1 MSDDNKKPSR
11 ASLIERAA
19 AQLDGD
25 EDYLDPSPVKAR
37 PKRPVPATPPR
48 PAAPPPRSS
57 AAEVAAADEP
67 VFPPDVELP
76 DLSPAAPRQAAKPA
90 VPADA
95 EPPAAKRSR
104 RADIDLPALRDLGF
118 VVPDSPA
125 TAMAEEFRIIKRQL
139 LLNAMARGPNRIENG
154 NLILVCSSQPNEGKT
169 FCATNLALSIA
180 SEQDLPVLLVDAD
193 FAKPEILSTLGLE
206 GGKGLID
213 VVADP
218 SLDLAD
224 CLIRTNIENFSV
236 LPAGRQ
242 HNLTTELLASE
253 RMGEMIDDIADR
265 YPDRIIIFDSP
276 PCLASSAASVLAL
289 HVGQVLF
296 VVEAESTREG
306 VVRDGLQMMSV
317 CDSVSLLL
325 NKTRYAGIG
334 RRFGTYYGYGT

>member
-1 MSDDNKKPSR
+1 MSEDDKKER
-11 ASLIERAA
+11 RRSLLERAA
-19 AQLDGD
+19 AQLENQPRVTGSGESAGNRSPLVATSPSGD
-25 EDYLDPSPVKAR
+25 SDNTGTAVPGLPPRDASDLDPNQ
-37 PKRPVPATPPR
+37 PKK
-48 PAAPPPRSS
+48 
-57 AAEVAAADEP
+57 
-67 VFPPDVELP
+67 
-76 DLSPAAPRQAAKPA
+76 RQ
-90 VPADA
+90 
-95 EPPAAKRSR
+95 SR
-104 RADIDLPALRDLGF
+104 QGTIDLAALRDLGY

-125 TAMAEEFRIIKRQL
+125 TATAEEFRIVKRQL
-139 LLNAMARGPNRIENG
+139 LLNAMSSGRNRIENG
-154 NLILVCSSQPNEGKT
+154 NLVLVCSSQPNEGKT

-180 SEQDLPVLLVDAD
+180 SERDVTVLLVDAD

-218 SLDLAD
+218 DLDLSD
-224 CLIRTNIENFSV
+224 CLIKTNIENFSV

-253 RMGEMIDDIADR
+253 RMGQIVEEIADR

-296 VVEAESTREG
+296 VVEAENTREA

-317 CDSVSLLL
+317 CDNVMMLL
-325 NKTRYAGIG
+325 NKARYAGIG

>member
-1 MSDDNKKPSR
+1 MSDKDEKPSR
-11 ASLIERAA
+11 ISLLERAA
-19 AQLDGD
+19 AQLSRAEAQPTPALRRVPKETPVAAPQPGPQAATDATADVETDRTGAA
-25 EDYLDPSPVKAR
+25 PSA
-37 PKRPVPATPPR
+37 PVP
-48 PAAPPPRSS
+48 
-57 AAEVAAADEP
+57 VEP
-67 VFPPDVELP
+67 K
-76 DLSPAAPRQAAKPA
+76 S
-90 VPADA
+90 
-95 EPPAAKRSR
+95 KRSR
-104 RADIDLPALRDLGF
+104 QGMIDLAALRDLGY

-125 TAMAEEFRIIKRQL
+125 TATAEEFRIVKRQL
-139 LLNAMARGPNRIENG
+139 LINAMAEGPNRIENG

-180 SEQDLPVLLVDAD
+180 SERDLTVLLVDAD

-218 SLDLAD
+218 ELDLSD
-224 CLIRTNIENFSV
+224 CLIRTNIENLSV

-253 RMGEMIDDIADR
+253 RMGRMIDEIAAR

-276 PCLASSAASVLAL
+276 PCLASSSASVLAL

-296 VVEAESTREG
+296 VVEAENTKDA

-317 CDSVSLLL
+317 CDNVSMLL
-325 NKTRYAGIG
+325 NKTRYAGVG

>member
-1 MSDDNKKPSR
+1 MSDEITREERAARR
-11 ASLIERAA
+11 ASLLERAA
-19 AQLDGD
+19 AEL
-25 EDYLDPSPVKAR
+25 EASTPSR
-37 PKRPVPATPPR
+37 TPR
-48 PAAPPPRSS
+48 PAAPARQPAVGKPGSGS
-57 AAEVAAADEP
+57 LGDAAAASIAGQPKED
-67 VFPPDVELP
+67 LP
-76 DLSPAAPRQAAKPA
+76 AKQSRQGK
-90 VPADA
+90 
-95 EPPAAKRSR
+95 
-104 RADIDLPALRDLGF
+104 IDLAALRDLGY

-125 TAMAEEFRIIKRQL
+125 TATAEEFRIVKRQL
-139 LLNAMARGPNRIENG
+139 LINAMAEGDRKIENG

-180 SEQDLPVLLVDAD
+180 SERDVTVLLVDAD

-218 SLDLAD
+218 SIELSD
-224 CLIRTNIENFSV
+224 CLIKTNIENFSV

-253 RMGEMIDDIADR
+253 RMGEMIDEIARR
-265 YPDRIIIFDSP
+265 YSDRIVIFDSP

-296 VVEAESTREG
+296 VVEAETTRDAEL
-306 VVRDGLQMMSV
+306 RDGLSMMSV
-317 CDSVSLLL
+317 CDNVSMLL
-325 NKTRYAGIG
+325 NKARYAGIG